1 MFYCYF
7 RLKFNRNGQICI
19 AGFCTPT
26 DAEAD
31 DVAIWLPRVTSSKA
45 ATNIS
50 ATKVRTAKYIVA
62 NVGDEFCRLV
72 EQEQE
77 CAGWSGE

>member
-1 MFYCYF
+1 MVFSF

-19 AGFCTPT
+19 AGFCKPS
-26 DAEAD
+26 DAEPD
-31 DVAIWLPRVTSSKA
+31 DITIWLPHISSKERNVSA
-45 ATNIS
+45 ADVKTARYIIS
-50 ATKVRTAKYIVA
+50 

-77 CAGWSGE
+77 CASWSGE